1 MRAATG
7 KKLSGLYLVADLSL
21 PEEKLISAVE
31 NAVRGGVQIV
41 QIWNATRAR
50 EQSTVRI
57 CDRISIVV
65 GKGYVPLIV
74 HNDLN
79 LAKKID
85 ASGVHFDEF
94 HTPAQDARK
103 VLGLDAIVGYTCGNN
118 QDMVRKA
125 ESLGADYLSFC
136 AVFPSPSVY
145 SCEIVPLESVRQAKR
160 TVSTPVF
167 ASGGITLENAH
178 LVMEAGADGL
188 AIASS
193 ILSAEDPEAKS
204 RAFRQIID
212 KYLTARAGASD

>member
-7 KKLSGLYLVADLSL
+7 KKLGGLYLVADLSL
-21 PEEKLISAVE
+21 PEEKLIRAVE

-41 QIWNATRAR
+41 QIWNVAKAG

-57 CDRISIVV
+57 CDRISSVV
-65 GKGYVPLIV
+65 GKGCVPLIV

-79 LAKKID
+79 LAKRIG
-85 ASGVHFDEF
+85 ANGVHFDEF
-94 HTPAQDARK
+94 HTSANDARK
-103 VLGLDAIVGYTCGNN
+103 VLGPDAIVGYTCGNN

-160 TVSTPVF
+160 DVSTPVF

-193 ILSAEDPEAKS
+193 ILNAEDPEAKA
-204 RAFRQIID
+204 RAFRQTID
-212 KYLTARAGASD
+212 KYLTARTGASD